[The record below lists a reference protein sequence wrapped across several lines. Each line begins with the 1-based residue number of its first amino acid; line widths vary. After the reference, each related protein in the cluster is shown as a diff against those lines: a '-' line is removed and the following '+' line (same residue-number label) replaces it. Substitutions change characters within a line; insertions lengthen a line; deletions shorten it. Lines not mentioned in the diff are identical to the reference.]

1 MQCRASGLRD
11 GVWAGP
17 GTCGAPDMEEVV
29 VAAGRQLLPAGRPL
43 EAAHLLLVA
52 PQHACDVLADPAAS
66 SIYRQHFMARSPACI
81 PCCQSSLYMFHE
93 FTLIPCLGL
102 CINKY

>member
-1 MQCRASGLRD
+1 MQCRASGLWD

-29 VAAGRQLLPAGRPL
+29 VAAGCQLLPAGRPL
-43 EAAHLLLVA
+43 EAAHLLLVP

-66 SIYRQHFMARSPACI
+66 LWNPQHLRGQKSCLHTLLPLSAVHV
-81 PCCQSSLYMFHE
+81 SL
-93 FTLIPCLGL
+93 I
-102 CINKY
+102 